1 MNTLDHININIPP
14 NQSWLR
20 RWFWPAV
27 AVVLMAG
34 AGALLLNFVQ
44 PPTAAAAV
52 SEPPSA
58 PTTRLLRMEVV
69 TIAPQ
74 LKEELVKVNGTIH
87 PIQEVAI
94 AAQVG
99 GLAESVSVQPGDSVI
114 AGQLL
119 VEVGTSDLELQLAQQ
134 RSTMAS
140 TTVQLRAA
148 EATLERTTLLAQ
160 RGLSATTAL
169 DSAQAQLDQLN
180 ATLATQQLQV
190 AQAEANL
197 RRARV
202 VAPFDGT
209 IASRALQP
217 GQVIN
222 AGTTMLSVVDLSA
235 MRVELVAP
243 LSRAAMIAPGQTV
256 RLNVQ
261 GVQGAPMIGTVERV
275 SPSAEAGTRSIKVYL
290 TLENAEGVMRGG
302 MFVSGSIVVRAQADV
317 IAVPAAAISTRSD
330 ASFVKVVANGVIE
343 DRTVVTGAAWDN
355 AAAVEVRSGLKA
367 GEVIVGTPMSGLND
381 GAAVM
386 IEGN

>member
-1 MNTLDHININIPP
+1 MNTLEHIDINIPP
-14 NQSWLR
+14 NRSR
-20 RWFWPAV
+20 SRKWFWPAV
-27 AVVLMAG
+27 ALMLMAG
-34 AGALLLNFVQ
+34 VGALLLNLVQ
-44 PPTAAAAV
+44 PPTVAAAV
-52 SEPPSA
+52 SEPQQA
-58 PTTRLLRMEVV
+58 PVTRLLQMEMVS
-69 TIAPQ
+69 IAPQ

-87 PIQEVAI
+87 PIQEAAI

-99 GLAESVSVQPGDSVI
+99 GLAETVNVQPGDRVT

-140 TTVQLRAA
+140 TIVQLRAA

-169 DSAQAQLDQLN
+169 DSAQAQVDQLN
-180 ATLATQQLQV
+180 ATVATQQIQV

-197 RRARV
+197 QRARV

-222 AGTTMLSVVDLSA
+222 AGTTMLSVVDLSSV
-235 MRVELVAP
+235 RVELVAP
-243 LSRAAMIAPGQTV
+243 LSRAAMIVPGQTV

-261 GVQGAPMIGTVERV
+261 GVQTGPMIGIVERV
-275 SPSAEAGTRSIKVYL
+275 SPIAEAGTRSIKVYL
-290 TLENAEGVMRGG
+290 TLENAGGVLRGG
-302 MFVSGSIVVRAQADV
+302 MFVSGSIVVRAQPDV
-317 IAVPAAAISTRSD
+317 ITVPAAAIRTRDD
-330 ASFVKVVANGVIE
+330 ASFVMAVANGLAE
-343 DRTVVTGAAWDN
+343 ERPVVTGASWDN
-355 AAAVEVRSGLKA
+355 AAALEVLSGLKA
-367 GEVIVGTPMSGLND
+367 GDVIVGTPLSGLDD

>member
-1 MNTLDHININIPP
+1 MNTLEHININIPP
-14 NQSWLR
+14 NRSR
-20 RWFWPAV
+20 TRKWFWPA
-27 AVVLMAG
+27 AALILMAG
-34 AGALLLNFVQ
+34 VGALLLNLVQ
-44 PPTAAAAV
+44 PPTVAAAV
-52 SEPPSA
+52 SEPQQA
-58 PTTRLLRMEVV
+58 PVTRLLQMEMVS
-69 TIAPQ
+69 IAPQ

-87 PIQEVAI
+87 PIQEAAI

-99 GLAESVSVQPGDSVI
+99 GLAETVNAQPGDRVV

-140 TTVQLRAA
+140 TIVQLRAA

-169 DSAQAQLDQLN
+169 DSAQAQVDQLN
-180 ATLATQQLQV
+180 ATVATQQIQV

-197 RRARV
+197 QRARV

-222 AGTTMLSVVDLSA
+222 AGTTMLSVVDLSSV
-235 MRVELVAP
+235 RVELVAP
-243 LSRAAMIAPGQTV
+243 LSRAAMIVPGQTV

-261 GVQGAPMIGTVERV
+261 GVQAGPMIGIVERV
-275 SPSAEAGTRSIKVYL
+275 SPIAEAGTRSIKVYL
-290 TLENAEGVMRGG
+290 TLENAGGVLRGG
-302 MFVSGSIVVRAQADV
+302 MFVSGSIVVRAQPDV
-317 IAVPAAAISTRSD
+317 ITVPAAAIRTRDD
-330 ASFVKVVANGVIE
+330 ASFVMAVANGVAE
-343 DRTVVTGAAWDN
+343 ERPVVTGASWDN
-355 AAAVEVRSGLKA
+355 AAALEVLSGLKA
-367 GEVIVGTPMSGLND
+367 GDVIVGTPLSGLDD